1 MGKPG
6 AGGSSRELQSASAR
20 WLGTAS
26 ATVRVFCIEGGMPL
40 AGSRVEVIAA
50 AARMW
55 EVEALEADFRT
66 SDDVEPGVEDGE
78 SVGIS
83 TPIRAACTSAL

>member
-1 MGKPG
+1 MGKLG
-6 AGGSSRELQSASAR
+6 VGGSSRELQSASAR

-26 ATVRVFCIEGGMPL
+26 ATVRLFCIEGGMPL
-40 AGSRVEVIAA
+40 AGSRVWMTAA
-50 AARMW
+50 T
-55 EVEALEADFRT
+55 VEGWALEADFRT
-66 SDDVEPGVEDGE
+66 SDDVEPGTEDGE